1 MKAKV
6 KRQKAEVWT
15 RFARGT
21 FTYSSSLHFCLLPF
35 YFLLFE
41 GSNALE
47 FMLRNWRE
55 ILELTGEHLLLVAVS
70 MLIAVGFG
78 LPLGLLLT
86 RRARWKRPVLAAANV
101 LQTVPSLA
109 LFGFLIPLPFVGGI
123 GARAAVVALVL
134 YALLPVI
141 RNTVTG
147 VEGVDRGVREAA
159 VAMGM
164 TDRQVLRQ
172 VELPLAAPVILAGVR
187 VATVIS
193 VGVATVAAFIGA
205 GGLGM
210 LINRGLRQND
220 DNLMLAGAIPAALL
234 ALAADASL
242 GLIQSRM
249 EVRQRFARGG
259 RGGRSLVPRFA
270 AAALSLAVLAGLGLA
285 LWRWT
290 ARADVKV
297 GSKDFTE
304 SILLAEIF
312 AQELEAR
319 GLKVERRYELGGVLA
334 HDALV
339 AGEVDAYPEYTGTSL
354 MAILKHPPSTDARA
368 VYERVKADYTARFDV
383 EVGPR
388 LGFED
393 TFAILVRGEDAR
405 RLGLRTVSDAA
416 PHTPRWRAGFGQD
429 FMSRADGYEGFA
441 RAYGLRFAG
450 RPREM
455 DLSLSYRALA
465 EGQVDVIAGNSTDG
479 MISTLGLTQLE
490 DDRHYFPPY
499 EAVLLL
505 RRDALERLPA
515 AREALR
521 RLAGSISTEEM
532 RRLNFEVDGR
542 KRAAADVAREWRR
555 AKGL

>member
-1 MKAKV
+1 MMNFF
-6 KRQKAEVWT
+6 Q
-15 RFARGT
+15 
-21 FTYSSSLHFCLLPF
+21 
-35 YFLLFE
+35 
-41 GSNALE
+41 
-47 FMLRNWRE
+47 FMQRNWRE
-55 ILELTGEHLLLVAVS
+55 VLGLTGEHLLLVAAS
-70 MLIAVGFG
+70 TLIAVAVG

-86 RRARWKRPVLAAANV
+86 RRTSLKRPVLAVANI

-109 LFGFLIPLPFVGGI
+109 LFGFIIPLKYVGGI
-123 GARAAVVALVL
+123 GWHPAVVALVL

-147 VEGVDRGVREAA
+147 VEGVERSVREAA

-193 VGVATVAAFIGA
+193 VGVATIAAAIGA
-205 GGLGM
+205 GGLGT
-210 LINRGLRQND
+210 LIFRGLRQY
-220 DNLMLAGAIPAALL
+220 DNRLILAGAVPAALL
-234 ALAADASL
+234 ALAADAGI
-242 GLIQSRM
+242 GLIESRLAARRRAA
-249 EVRQRFARGG
+249 VRRKVVAR
-259 RGGRSLVPRFA
+259 RVA
-270 AAALSLAVLAGLGLA
+270 LAGLALVILTGVGFA
-285 LWRWT
+285 LWQRS
-290 ARADVKV
+290 ARADVRV

-304 SILLAEIF
+304 SIILAEIY
-312 AQELEAR
+312 AQGLEAR
-319 GLKVERRYELGGVLA
+319 GLKVERRYELGGNLA

-354 MAILKHPPSTDARA
+354 MSILKHPPMTDARA
-368 VYERVKADYTARFDV
+368 VYELVKSDYATRFDV
-383 EVGPR
+383 EVGPP

-393 TFAILVRGEDAR
+393 TFAVLVRGDDAR
-405 RLGLRTVSDAA
+405 RLNLKNISDVTSHA
-416 PHTPRWRAGFGQD
+416 PSMRAGFGQD
-429 FMSRADGYEGFA
+429 FMSRPDGYEGFA
-441 RAYGLRFAG
+441 RAYGLQFNG

-479 MISTLGLTQLE
+479 MIATLGLTQLE

-515 AREALR
+515 AREVLQK
-521 RLAGSISTEEM
+521 LAGAISTEEM
-532 RRLNFEVDGR
+532 RRLNYEVDGN
-542 KRAAADVAREWRR
+542 KRPAAEVVREWRK
-555 AKGL
+555 AKGI

>member
-1 MKAKV
+1 MN
-6 KRQKAEVWT
+6 
-15 RFARGT
+15 F
-21 FTYSSSLHFCLLPF
+21 F
-35 YFLLFE
+35 
-41 GSNALE
+41 E
-47 FMLRNWRE
+47 FMQSNWRE
-55 ILELTGEHLLLVAVS
+55 VLGLTGEHLLLVAAS
-70 MLIAVGFG
+70 TLIAVAVG

-86 RRARWKRPVLAAANV
+86 RRTSLKRPVLAVANI

-109 LFGFLIPLPFVGGI
+109 LFGFIIPLKYVGGI
-123 GARAAVVALVL
+123 GWHPAVVALVL

-147 VEGVDRGVREAA
+147 VEGVERSVREAA

-193 VGVATVAAFIGA
+193 VGVATIAAAIGA
-205 GGLGM
+205 GGLGT
-210 LINRGLRQND
+210 LIFRGLRQY
-220 DNLMLAGAIPAALL
+220 DNRLILAGAVPAALL
-234 ALAADASL
+234 ALAADAGI
-242 GLIQSRM
+242 GLLESRLK
-249 EVRQRFARGG
+249 ARRRTAGKSNVVA
-259 RGGRSLVPRFA
+259 RRVAL
-270 AAALSLAVLAGLGLA
+270 AALALLVLTGAGFA
-285 LWRWT
+285 LWRWS
-290 ARADVKV
+290 AKADVRV

-304 SILLAEIF
+304 SVILAEIY
-312 AQELEAR
+312 AQGLEAR
-319 GLKVERRYELGGVLA
+319 GLKVERRYELGGNLA

-354 MAILKHPPSTDARA
+354 MSILKHPPLTDARA
-368 VYERVKADYTARFDV
+368 VYELVKSDYASRFDV
-383 EVGPR
+383 EVGPP

-393 TFAILVRGEDAR
+393 TFAVLVRSTDAR
-405 RLGLRTVSDAA
+405 RLNLKNISDVTSHA
-416 PHTPRWRAGFGQD
+416 PRMRAGFGQD
-429 FMSRADGYEGFA
+429 FMSRPDGYAGFA
-441 RAYGLRFAG
+441 RAYGLQFDG

-479 MISTLGLTQLE
+479 MIATLGLTQLE

-515 AREALR
+515 AREVLQK
-521 RLAGSISTEEM
+521 LAGSISTEEM
-532 RRLNFEVDGR
+532 RRLNYEVDGN
-542 KRAAADVAREWRR
+542 KRPAADVVREWRR